1 MKIEGGK
8 FLITGG
14 ASMIGAHI
22 AEQLLQAGVREVVL
36 FDNYSL
42 GSPDDISDL
51 VHDPRVTLVRGDIL
65 RTHELYD
72 QLEETSGVFATAGFL
87 TLPLSLNPHLG
98 VAVNVQ
104 GMLNVYD
111 ACRYRN
117 VEKVIFSSSIAAYGE
132 PTADLIDEATP
143 WTWSNLQPGAA
154 LYAASKIMGESFG
167 KLYHDRHGVKSIS
180 LRYSSVYGERQHLRA
195 VNSVYIIDTYDRLR
209 RGERPIIPDDGSE
222 VHDYIHVADVAR
234 ANIMAMASDVSRE
247 SFNVATGT
255 ATSLNRLVEIVQTIT
270 GTDLQPEY
278 KTPAGKIRAAVS
290 TKLDFSIEKI
300 ARMIG
305 WKPEISFEDGIRR
318 MVAWRNREPHKAAR
332 TMPAGT

>member
-1 MKIEGGK
+1 MKIQGGK

-22 AEQLLQAGVREVVL
+22 TEQLLKAGARQIVL

-42 GSPDDISDL
+42 GTPEGIGDL
-51 VHDPRVTLVRGDIL
+51 AQHPQVKLVRGDIL
-65 RTHELYD
+65 RTNELYD
-72 QLEETSGVFATAGFL
+72 QLEGIDGVFAAAGFL
-87 TLPLSLNPHLG
+87 TLPLSLNPSLG

-104 GMLNVYD
+104 GMLSVFE

-117 VEKVIFSSSIAAYGE
+117 VGKVIFSSSIAVYGE
-132 PTADLIDEATP
+132 PTADLIEETTP

-154 LYAASKIMGESFG
+154 LYAASKIMGENFG

-195 VNSVYIIDTYDRLR
+195 VNSVYIVDTYDRLMR
-209 RGERPIIPDDGSE
+209 AERPIIPDDGQE

-234 ANIMAMASDVSRE
+234 ANLMAMESDVSRE

-255 ATSLNRLVEIVQTIT
+255 ATTLNRLVEIVQKIT
-270 GTDLQPEY
+270 GTNLQPEY
-278 KTPAGKIRAAVS
+278 KTPPGKIRAAVS
-290 TKLDFSIEKI
+290 TKLDFSVEKI

-305 WKPEISFEDGIRR
+305 WKAEISIEEGIRR
-318 MVAWRNREPHKAAR
+318 TLAWRAKEQQKVS
-332 TMPAGT
+332 

>member
-1 MKIEGGK
+1 MKIQGGK

-22 AEQLLQAGVREVVL
+22 TEQLLQAGAGQIVL

-42 GSPDDISDL
+42 GTPEGIGDL
-51 VHDPRVTLVRGDIL
+51 VQHRQVKLVRGDIL
-65 RTHELYD
+65 RTNELYD
-72 QLEETSGVFATAGFL
+72 QLEGIDGVFAAAGFL
-87 TLPLSLNPHLG
+87 TLPLSLNPPLG

-104 GMLNVYD
+104 GMLSVFE

-117 VEKVIFSSSIAAYGE
+117 VGKVVFSSSIAVYGE
-132 PTADLIDEATP
+132 PTADLIDETTP

-154 LYAASKIMGESFG
+154 LYAASKIMGENFG

-195 VNSVYIIDTYDRLR
+195 VNSVYIVDTYDRLM
-209 RGERPIIPDDGSE
+209 RGERPVIPDDGRE

-234 ANIMAMASDVSRE
+234 ANLMAMASDVSRE

-255 ATSLNRLVEIVQTIT
+255 ATTLNRVVEILQAIT
-270 GTDLQPEY
+270 GTSLPPEY
-278 KTPAGKIRAAVS
+278 KTPPGKIRAAVS
-290 TKLDFSIEKI
+290 TKLDFSVEKI

-305 WKPEISFEDGIRR
+305 WKAEISLEDGIRR
-318 MVAWRNREPHKAAR
+318 MLAWRAKEQQRAS
-332 TMPAGT
+332 

>member
-1 MKIEGGK
+1 MKIQGGK

-22 AEQLLQAGVREVVL
+22 TEQLLEAGASQIVL

-42 GSPDDISDL
+42 GTPEGIGDL
-51 VHDPRVTLVRGDIL
+51 VGHRQVKLVRGDIL
-65 RTHELYD
+65 RTNELYD
-72 QLEETSGVFATAGFL
+72 QLEGIDGVFAAAGFL
-87 TLPLSLNPHLG
+87 TLPLSLNPQLG

-104 GMLNVYD
+104 GMLSVFE

-117 VEKVIFSSSIAAYGE
+117 VGKVVFSSSIAVYGE
-132 PTADLIDEATP
+132 PTADLIDETTP

-154 LYAASKIMGESFG
+154 LYAASKIMGENFG

-195 VNSVYIIDTYDRLR
+195 VNSVYIVDTYDRLM
-209 RGERPIIPDDGSE
+209 RGERPVIPDEGRE

-234 ANIMAMASDVSRE
+234 ANLMAMASDVSRE

-255 ATSLNRLVEIVQTIT
+255 ATTLNRVVEIIQEIT
-270 GTDLQPEY
+270 GTSLRPEY
-278 KTPAGKIRAAVS
+278 KTPPGKIRAAVS
-290 TKLDFSIEKI
+290 TKLDFSVEKI
-300 ARMIG
+300 ARMLG
-305 WKPEISFEDGIRR
+305 WKAEISIEDGIRR
-318 MVAWRNREPHKAAR
+318 MLAWRAKEQK
-332 TMPAGT
+332 GGS